1 MNYKL
6 LIQFD
11 GIRYLGWQ
19 KQNTGV
25 QTVQGK
31 IEAVLEKLFN
41 EEIQVIGCSRT
52 DAGVH
57 AITYTANFKAKDIEI
72 EKIDKYLKQFLP
84 EDIVIKKIEKT
95 NDRFHA
101 RYNAKSKSY
110 RYKIDNSSYGDV
122 FQKKY
127 AWHIK
132 EELDVQKM
140 IEVSK
145 FLIGTHDFKAF
156 TNKSKNKNTVRTIN
170 DISIE
175 KENHNIVIKVTGESF
190 LLNMVR
196 IIVGTLVEFGIDSSK
211 KSEDI
216 LNILESGDRNLA
228 GERAVAKGLYLLE
241 TNY

>member
-11 GIRYLGWQ
+11 GTRYLGWQ

-57 AITYTANFKAKDIEI
+57 AITYTANFRAEDTEI
-72 EKIDKYLKQFLP
+72 EKIEKYLKQFLP

-110 RYKIDNSSYGDV
+110 IYKIDNSSYGDV

-127 AWHIK
+127 AWYVK

-140 IEVSK
+140 IEASK

-196 IIVGTLVEFGIDSSK
+196 IIVGTLVEFGMDSSK
-211 KSEDI
+211 KSEEV
-216 LNILESGDRNLA
+216 LKILESGDRNLA
-228 GERAVAKGLYLLE
+228 GERAIAKGLYLLE